1 MSQGMANTI
10 VSAIV
15 GGIVGAGVV
24 FFAGNKVDLN
34 NVEFENLQVGK
45 LTIKK
50 EAVLLDKDG
59 EMSEVAIRDGSV
71 MAKNA
76 ILGQKV
82 IAQQVQGH
90 AIVVNRLLATP
101 DNLVTTPMEQWRFY
115 AEIGASNQD
124 GGEIIARSVNGAS
137 LIGKPTTSGMLFRMG
152 YDPEQRPQ
160 MLALQNP
167 TRSPMEISYV
177 LSEAQKQM
185 LNTDKTNQQGA
196 IPSSSF
202 DSGSTAPVTQGS
214 TATAPTQGAIFTR

>member
-1 MSQGMANTI
+1 MNQGMANTI
-10 VSAIV
+10 ISAIV

-24 FFAGNKVDLN
+24 FFAGNKVDLK
-34 NVEFENLQVGK
+34 NVELESLKVEK

-59 EMSEVAIRDGSV
+59 EMAEVAIRDGSV
-71 MAKNA
+71 LAKNA

-90 AIVVNRLLATP
+90 AVVVNRLLATP

-115 AEIGASNQD
+115 AEIGASPQD
-124 GGEIIARSVNGAS
+124 GGEIIARSVQGAS
-137 LIGKPTTSGMLFRMG
+137 LIGKPTTNGVLFRMG

-160 MLALQNP
+160 ILALQNSN
-167 TRSPMEISYV
+167 RSPMDISNG

-185 LNTDKTNQQGA
+185 LSADRANSQA
-196 IPSSSF
+196 VIPPSSF
-202 DSGSTAPVTQGS
+202 DSGSTAPVIQGS
-214 TATAPTQGAIFTR
+214 TAVAPGQITVR